1 MYVCLG
7 MIFRLIFFG
16 VILEWEIQ
24 EIYAFGV
31 EDSRT
36 HSCGSGVEKR
46 SQSLY
51 VWERLCEV
59 VRDTRIQM

>member
-1 MYVCLG
+1 MVLG
-7 MIFRLIFFG
+7 
-16 VILEWEIQ
+16 WEIQ
-24 EIYAFGV
+24 EIYAWGV

-46 SQSLY
+46 SLSPY

-59 VRDTRIQM
+59 VRDTRIQMLGGCG

>member
-1 MYVCLG
+1 MILG
-7 MIFRLIFFG
+7 
-16 VILEWEIQ
+16 WEIQ

-46 SQSLY
+46 SQSPY

-59 VRDTRIQM
+59 VRDTRIQMKGGCG